1 MSLLQRKGVKT
12 VGGLVVGLCT
22 VAGLVA
28 LSGAVRLPWA
38 AAADKLPATETQPSG
53 LALELVA
60 GQPHTL
66 FVPVDVR
73 LALGIRKDNVDLTVV
88 AQRPMRVRPL
98 VMSGST
104 ALDPTKLFRVRA
116 CFAPSLERISAC
128 RPAAAAWRTSETAER
143 GTDRL
148 IHQI

>member
-1 MSLLQRKGVKT
+1 MSLLQRKGVKA
-12 VGGLVVGLCT
+12 VSGLVVELCA

-28 LSGAVRLPWA
+28 LSGTIRLPRA
-38 AAADKLPATETQPSG
+38 AAADELPATETQPSG
-53 LALELVA
+53 LALELVP

-66 FVPVDVR
+66 FVPDDVR
-73 LALGIRKDNVDLTVV
+73 LALVIRKDNVDYTVV
-88 AQRPMRVRPL
+88 AKRPTRVRPL
-98 VMSGST
+98 IMTGST

-116 CFAPSLERISAC
+116 RFAPSLERISAC